1 MIIKGENVTLKSIT
15 IDDTPDIVRWRNNIR
30 NYFLQRALFTEESH
44 NNWLQNVV
52 EKGKAKQFVIETKE
66 HGRIGSVFLKNL
78 DYENKKAE
86 YGIFIGEENA
96 LGKGYGSEC
105 ARLMIDYGFSQ
116 LKLHKIML
124 RVIASNKRAIQS
136 YKKAGFSEEGYLKDE
151 VLLDGE
157 YTDLVLMGI
166 INQESDN

>member
-1 MIIKGENVTLKSIT
+1 
-15 IDDTPDIVRWRNNIR
+15 
-30 NYFLQRALFTEESH
+30 
-44 NNWLQNVV
+44 
-52 EKGKAKQFVIETKE
+52 
-66 HGRIGSVFLKNL
+66 
-78 DYENKKAE
+78 
-86 YGIFIGEENA
+86 
-96 LGKGYGSEC
+96 
-105 ARLMIDYGFSQ
+105 MIDYGFSQ